1 MKQLTIQEIKRLRH
15 FAKCCDIIGDESITY
30 KYKRYVKFCNETAM
44 PQISRSRFYEFGSQI
59 DKRNLFYVVQSATDK
74 VRRFTNERL
83 TLDADNAISKPEL
96 HAAYEAWAG
105 QAVSYHKL
113 MVLFNQMLRE
123 DKHTDRIRTTSSRNG
138 IKGRYF
144 KGVAF
149 K

>member
-1 MKQLTIQEIKRLRH
+1 MGQLTTLEIKRLRH
-15 FAKCCDIIGDESITY
+15 FANCCDIIGDESVTY
-30 KYKRYVKFCNETAM
+30 KYKRYVKFCNEVGM
-44 PQISRSRFYEFGSQI
+44 PMIGRSRFYEYGNQI
-59 DKRNLFYVVQSATDK
+59 DKRNLFYVVDYATEK

-83 TLDADNAISKPEL
+83 TLDEDSAISKPEL

-123 DKHTDRIRTTSSRNG
+123 DKHTDRIRTTYSRNG